1 MKTSPAHTAPFTE
14 TLLSVLSLAILVLL
28 AACAG
33 VAPDNREDRILARV
47 HNKTLYLSELE
58 GMIPEGTPLEDSVR
72 IVESYV
78 NRWARE
84 ALLLYEAE
92 RNLPNDLNID
102 KLVRDYRSSLIKA
115 NYEKVLVEQLP
126 DSTITREELKT
137 FYDQNKEQYALQS
150 PIIRCYFIK
159 TPLPVQE
166 EANLNRW
173 WARPQEGDHYDQLVN
188 WSNNF
193 ATAHSLEDS
202 TWHQV
207 DDIAVLMP
215 PGMLTPENVA
225 TQREIIASD
234 EAYQYYY
241 RLMELKNRMELAP
254 LSFIEDQARKTI
266 LHKRKIR
273 LLEDKKEDLY
283 AVGLRRNNINIYLE

>member
-1 MKTSPAHTAPFTE
+1 MRTNPGIMVPLKVWLCAA
-14 TLLSVLSLAILVLL
+14 VLL
-28 AACAG
+28 GLASCAG
-33 VAPDNREDRILARV
+33 TAQDKKEDRILARV

-72 IVESYV
+72 IVEAYV

-115 NYEKVLVEQLP
+115 NYEKVLVERLL
-126 DSTITREELKT
+126 DSTITREELQT
-137 FYDQNKEQYALQS
+137 FYAQNKEQYLLQS
-150 PIIRCYFIK
+150 PILRCYFIK
-159 TPLPVQE
+159 VPLPVPD
-166 EANLNRW
+166 EANLKRW
-173 WARPQEGDHYDQLVN
+173 WARPDEADNFDQLVTYCN
-188 WSNNF
+188 AY
-193 ATAHSLEDS
+193 ATAHNLEDS

-215 PGMLTPENVA
+215 SGTLTPENVA
-225 TQREIIASD
+225 TQREIVTSD
-234 EAYQYYY
+234 EVYRYYY
-241 RLMELKNRMELAP
+241 RLMELKDRMELAP

-266 LHKRKIR
+266 LHKRKNR

-283 AVGLRRNNINIYLE
+283 AVELRRNNINIYLE